1 MKKRTRWRM
10 RTSKFRTNM
19 RIALAKKMKSDLAL
33 AEGMEERLKE
43 TPIISKKNLHEL
55 EAEIKE
61 LSDQVSC
68 HHDGGN

>member
-1 MKKRTRWRM
+1 
-10 RTSKFRTNM
+10 M